1 MLGARK
7 WQFYDVLRKKCNDI
21 IKQPLFY
28 LVLVYLQPLLY
39 NYVLKEFLL
48 LCL

>member
-1 MLGARK
+1 MNLH
-7 WQFYDVLRKKCNDI
+7 FVPVE
-21 IKQPLFY
+21 IKMTTTFY
-28 LVLVYLQPLLY
+28 LVLVYLHPLLY